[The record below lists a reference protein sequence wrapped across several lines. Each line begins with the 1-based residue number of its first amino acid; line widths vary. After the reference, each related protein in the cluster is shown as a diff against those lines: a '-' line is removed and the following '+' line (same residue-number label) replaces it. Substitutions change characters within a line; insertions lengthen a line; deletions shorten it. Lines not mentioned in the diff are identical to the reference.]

1 MFFIK
6 SKKFNIKN
14 SIKNKKGFSL
24 FETVVYI
31 ALFSMISV
39 IILLSIS
46 ISAKIYRTA
55 KVNNLMTESGNSAM
69 ERITRSA
76 RSANTLT
83 ANSIFNSASGVLETL
98 NTDGTTAKIYI
109 SNGIVLLDENGVLS
123 GNLTNEDLVASSLYF
138 YNITTPQ
145 GVAVKTE
152 LTLTHSET
160 NRTEK
165 FQSTTI
171 LRNAY

>member
-6 SKKFNIKN
+6 SKKNNI
-14 SIKNKKGFSL
+14 KGFSL

-31 ALFSMISV
+31 ALFSLISI
-39 IILLSIS
+39 IILFSIS

-55 KVNNLMTESGNSAM
+55 RVNNLMTESGNIAM

-76 RSANTLT
+76 RSANALT
-83 ANSIFNSASGVLETL
+83 ANSVFGSSTGVLEL
-98 NTDGTTAKIYI
+98 ANSDATTAKFYI
-109 SNGIVLLDENGVLS
+109 SNGVVLLDENGVLS
-123 GNLTNEDLVASSLYF
+123 GSLTNEDLVASSLYF

-152 LTLTHSET
+152 LTLTHPQTS
-160 NRTEK
+160 RTEK